1 MALSD
6 EEKAR
11 RREAKKHRD
20 RLFSARLHEYRRGL
34 SPPIKR
40 AVAGV
45 LAAIDREIGALPRR
59 ESALGGGEPLIS
71 DRGLVPTC

>member
-1 MALSD
+1 MRSRIMD
-6 EEKAR
+6 
-11 RREAKKHRD
+11 D
-20 RLFSARLHEYRRGL
+20 
-34 SPPIKR
+34 PIKR